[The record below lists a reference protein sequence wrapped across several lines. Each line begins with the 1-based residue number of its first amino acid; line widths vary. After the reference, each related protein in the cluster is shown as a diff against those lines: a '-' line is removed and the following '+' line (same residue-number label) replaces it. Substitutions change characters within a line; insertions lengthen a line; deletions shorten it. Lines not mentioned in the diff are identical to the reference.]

1 MKQLRIVFFGTPD
14 FAVASLEKLV
24 TSGMQVVAVVTAPDK
39 PAGRGLQIM
48 ESPVKRFALGHK
60 LPLLQPT
67 NLKNPDFI
75 AQLRSYNADIQVVIA
90 FRMLPEIV
98 WNMPPLGTI
107 NLHASLL
114 PQYRGAAPINW
125 AIINGEKITGVSTF
139 KLKHEVDTG
148 DILLQKEIQIEED
161 DDAGKLHDKLMMEG
175 AKLMLATIE
184 NIQNGTYNVIPQ
196 LINEHIRLAPK
207 IHTEDCFID
216 WNQSGKDILNRIRG
230 LSPYPGAMT
239 RINSKLFKLYKSEF
253 IPLPISEDKPG
264 KVLIRSNKMYVV
276 CKDGLINILYL
287 QMEGKKRMETAEF
300 LRGHQQ
306 FIP

>member
-14 FAVASLEKLV
+14 FAVASLQKLV
-24 TSGMQVVAVVTAPDK
+24 NSGMHVVAVVTAPDK
-39 PAGRGLQIM
+39 PAGRGMQIM
-48 ESPVKRFALGHK
+48 ESPVKRFANSHN
-60 LPLLQPT
+60 LPILQPA

-75 AQLRSYNADIQVVIA
+75 EELRSYNADIQVVIA
-90 FRMLPEIV
+90 FRMLPKIV

-125 AIINGEKITGVSTF
+125 AIINGEKITGVTTF

-148 DILLQKEIQIEED
+148 DILLQKEISIEET
-161 DDAGKLHDKLMMEG
+161 DDAGTLHDKLMTEG
-175 AKLMLATIE
+175 ANLMLETIQ
-184 NIQNGTYNVIPQ
+184 NIQNGTFNIIPQ
-196 LINEHIRLAPK
+196 SVNESIRQAPK
-207 IHTEDCFID
+207 IHTEDCIID
-216 WNQSGKDILNRIRG
+216 WNMSGIEIVNRIRG

-239 RINSKLFKLYKSEF
+239 RINSKLFKFYKAEF
-253 IPLPISEDKPG
+253 IPQTVTEYPIG
-264 KVLIRSNKMYVV
+264 KILLRNNSIYVV
-276 CKDGLINILYL
+276 CKNGYINILSL
-287 QMEGKKRMETAEF
+287 QMEGKKRMQTDEF

>member
-1 MKQLRIVFFGTPD
+1 
-14 FAVASLEKLV
+14 
-24 TSGMQVVAVVTAPDK
+24 MQVVAVVTAPDK

-48 ESPVKRFALGHK
+48 ESPVKRFALSHK
-60 LPLLQPT
+60 LPVLQPT

-148 DILLQKEIQIEED
+148 DILLQKEIQIEVD
-161 DDAGKLHDKLMMEG
+161 DDAGTLHDKLMMEG
-175 AKLMLATIE
+175 AKLMLATIQS
-184 NIQNGTYNVIPQ
+184 IQNATFTVIPQ
-196 LINEHIRLAPK
+196 SVNESVRQAPK
-207 IHTEDCFID
+207 IHTEDCIID
-216 WNQSGKDILNRIRG
+216 WNRQGKEIVNFIRG

-239 RINSKLFKLYKSEF
+239 RINSKLFKIYKSEF
-253 IPLPISEDKPG
+253 IPQPVTEDLIG
-264 KVLIRSNKMYVV
+264 KIFLHKNSMNVV
-276 CKDGLINILYL
+276 CKDGLIHILNL
-287 QMEGKKRMETAEF
+287 QMEGKKRMQTDEF